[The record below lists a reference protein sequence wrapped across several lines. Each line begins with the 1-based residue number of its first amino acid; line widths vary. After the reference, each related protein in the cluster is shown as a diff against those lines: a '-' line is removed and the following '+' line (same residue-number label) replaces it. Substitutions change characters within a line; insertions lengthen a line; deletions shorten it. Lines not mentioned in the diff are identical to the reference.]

1 MVGLGALFAL
11 GAMELLRGVDRIETV
26 ALALFVV
33 IAVTSA
39 IGLGWGMAAA
49 VGATV
54 AYALL
59 RRNALDVS
67 GSDAV
72 NRMILARA
80 VGFVSF
86 GVLFGISTRVLR
98 PLLLAQ
104 TRVRS
109 VPPTSTSLI
118 VDPLAALD
126 REVARA
132 RRHRRPLTA
141 IIIDLTAADHDGG
154 LPQTLR
160 SSDLVLRRAVGNE
173 SALTIILPE
182 TDSKG
187 AHELADRFPSSESA
201 RIISLVSDDGTA
213 HALDVELEDLRRRVA
228 GSASTPAT

>member
-86 GVLFGISTRVLR
+86 GVLFGISTRALR

-141 IIIDLTAADHDGG
+141 IMIDLTIADHDGG